1 MAVRVNNLKL
11 RRSALGCDINRAQQI
26 SQTDPDA
33 RYMATSGRGSGMV
46 GYNVQTAGMRSG
58 TCAERHIA
66 NRQRI
71 IHLNYAAASS
81 AGSAH
86 LGRCIS
92 LPI

>member
-46 GYNVQTAGMRSG
+46 GYNVQTGDAKRHLCRASYSQSSTDHPPKLRSRLKRG
-58 TCAERHIA
+58 KRA
-66 NRQRI
+66 
-71 IHLNYAAASS
+71 L
-81 AGSAH
+81 GSLH
-86 LGRCIS
+86 
-92 LPI
+92 